1 MAYATWED
9 YERHKSVTLT
19 DEQQAEV
26 TAKLADASTIL
37 SAMVEVDASDEEQ
50 LDLLE
55 LVACNM
61 VERAMQTGESVPIGV
76 SNVSATMGPFS
87 QSMTVANPSGDMYLT
102 SSEKRWLGIGGTVI
116 GTIRPAIGG
125 LRRC

>member
-19 DEQQAEV
+19 DEQKAEV